1 MFGKTKTADFDDKDS
16 KSTISKESESD
27 DRSYVEIPSLSSAS
41 GLPAYDRPTGFDAKF
56 CTAEG
61 PRTLLMDTSRM
72 NFISGHYNLMDEEE
86 RILLKSD
93 GKIGHGKSYTDE
105 SGVEVLHTS
114 TGIGNRKT
122 VGKLPDGRE
131 VFWVK
136 PDNWGGYQF
145 TAEFIDGPTQ
155 TRRVI
160 MMKGNWREKSE
171 IHIDGSIV
179 GRVTKEKFWSSKR
192 RLEVAGNVD
201 ILLVFACAICFKVLC
216 DDTQANIAAVT

>member
-1 MFGKTKTADFDDKDS
+1 MIQTSDLDNKDF
-16 KSTISKESESD
+16 KSTLSKED
-27 DRSYVEIPSLSSAS
+27 VELEHSTAGIPSLSSAS
-41 GLPAYDRPTGFDAKF
+41 NLPTYAQPVGFDARF
-56 CTAEG
+56 CSFEG

-72 NFISGHYNLMDEEE
+72 NFISGHYNLMDEVE

-105 SGVEVLHTS
+105 SGAEVLHTS

-131 VFWVK
+131 IFWVK

-145 TAEFIDGPTQ
+145 AAEFIDCTTQ
-155 TRRVI
+155 ARRNI

-171 IHIDGSIV
+171 IYIDDRII

-216 DDTQANIAAVT
+216 DDTQANIAAVS